1 MTIRA
6 MRGLAALFAAAALS
20 ACGGGG
26 SDNGAP
32 SSPPPGS
39 SATSPLLLDASTA
52 TIAAALAPST
62 GEAMLSI
69 AQFAVDSVR
78 RYARPGTTSPQAESC
93 PNGGLLTVTMLDRDG
108 NGIASAG
115 DRISVTA
122 HDCAV
127 PVVTDIVNGTF
138 DVELTAAT
146 SPPAS
151 GFKGTIVLGSGLTFG
166 ATSASSATIG
176 LLGSMLFD
184 WSSTDWRTGLHV
196 TGAPGDDLRIV
207 ATVAGKSVTE
217 SIRVPDLAKT
227 LNYDDARSSVTMAYR
242 YDSEAFGGSL
252 TISTPEPLLAYLNTY
267 PDAGRIVVSG
277 AGGSKLVLTPNF
289 VTASSQYSAALDSNG
304 DGVSESTG
312 TLAWSDST
320 TGYLWWDATSGLTW
334 STPQFNPRAFATNDF
349 YASLNFD
356 RFGSGS
362 TAYRLQLSRP
372 LAATTPTLYARF
384 WDQGSSS
391 SYGGAIVNVDATVER
406 RGALIIARPS
416 QPLQHARNYT
426 LRLSIDGT
434 NWFDAVTLQDT
445 LGNSLSLYYG
455 TNLTTPDGLHAVA
468 SAEAGALLGA
478 SDSLHLSGAGSI
490 ATSRPIVAYHWSQI
504 SGTPLRFTAPDA
516 SETDLTWGATPP
528 SGVENAVIQ
537 LTVTDASGD
546 SDTAQLT
553 IRSANLIGS
562 SHVLYFRSAAGDY
575 IGGGA
580 IALFGD
586 GSAQF
591 QEAMN
596 SGYLHAS
603 VISPGYADWWYLDLA
618 SSDGSPLHA
627 GAYENAIRA
636 AFRGSQNGI
645 DFNGD
650 GRGCNQTVGRFDVIE
665 IQTDAAGAIT
675 RLAVDFEQHCESSTA
690 PALLGSYRVN
700 SSVPI
705 RR

>member
-1 MTIRA
+1 MTFEA
-6 MRGLAALFAAAALS
+6 MRGLTALFAAAALS

-26 SDNGAP
+26 SGSEAAP
-32 SSPPPGS
+32 TPPPPE
-39 SATSPLLLDASTA
+39 ATSPLLLDASTA
-52 TIAAALAPST
+52 PAAAVLAPAT

-78 RYARPGTTSPQAESC
+78 RYARPGVTSPQVESC
-93 PNGGLLTVTMLDRDG
+93 SNGGLLTVTLLDRDG

-151 GFKGTIVLGSGLTFG
+151 GFKGTIALGSGLTFG
-166 ATSASSATIG
+166 AATAGSTTVG

-184 WSSTDWRTGLHV
+184 WSSTDWRTALRL
-196 TGAPGDDLRIV
+196 TGAPSDDLRVV
-207 ATVAGKSVTE
+207 ATAAGESITE
-217 SIRVPDLAKT
+217 SIRMPDLVKT
-227 LNYDDARSSVTMAYR
+227 LNYDDARSVVTMAYR
-242 YDSEAFGGSL
+242 YESEALGGSL
-252 TISTPEPLLAYLNTY
+252 TISTSEPLLAYLNTY

-277 AGGSKLVLTPNF
+277 AAGSKLVLTPNF
-289 VTASSQYSAALDSNG
+289 VTASDQYSAALDSNG
-304 DGVSESTG
+304 DGLSESTG
-312 TLAWSDST
+312 TVAWSNST
-320 TGYLWWDATSGLTW
+320 TGYLWWDATSALT
-334 STPQFNPRAFATNDF
+334 SSIPQFIPRAFATNDF

-356 RFGSGS
+356 RSGSGA

-372 LAATTPTLYARF
+372 PAATTPTLYARF
-384 WDQGSSS
+384 WDQGSSA

-406 RGALIIARPS
+406 RGALIIARPL
-416 QPLQHARNYT
+416 QPLQHARNYV
-426 LRLSIDGT
+426 LQLSIDGT
-434 NWFDAVTLQDT
+434 SWFDAVTLQDT
-445 LGNSLSLYYG
+445 LGNSLTLYYG
-455 TNLTTPDGLHAVA
+455 SNFTTPDGLHAVA
-468 SAEAGALLGA
+468 VADVGALLGA
-478 SDSLHLSGAGSI
+478 SDSLHLNGAGSL

-528 SGVENAVIQ
+528 TGVESAVIQ
-537 LTVTDASGD
+537 LTVTDTSGD
-546 SDTAQLT
+546 SDVTQLT
-553 IRSANLIGS
+553 IRSANLAGS
-562 SHVLYFRSAAGDY
+562 GHVLYFRSAAGDY
-575 IGGGA
+575 IGGGS

-618 SSDGSPLHA
+618 SSDGSPLHV

-645 DFNGD
+645 DFTGD